1 MYKSYISSQLTC
13 FLLDSG
19 SGELNFGVDVTTN
32 LRLEPK
38 SLFVFFFSSSIWPP
52 ALSISQQRWLGSSE
66 WHALL
71 RGGNGTYYTKT
82 CLSLLADTMDEKKE
96 RKKADYV
103 LRVRFRLL
111 SPLAGFLCTY
121 DYLPSRR
128 YLCLYLDEIATC
140 MLHLRDTNIR
150 FQIRKNR
157 LKVKWFSI
165 NCTCTSCNQPSL
177 VFENSQ

>member
-82 CLSLLADTMDEKKE
+82 CLSLLADTMDEKRKE
-96 RKKADYV
+96 KSGLRTTCSFSSSFSPCGLFMYLRLFTLQKV
-103 LRVRFRLL
+103 LMSLFGWNCYMH
-111 SPLAGFLCTY
+111 ATFE
-121 DYLPSRR
+121 R
-128 YLCLYLDEIATC
+128 YKYP
-140 MLHLRDTNIR
+140 
-150 FQIRKNR
+150 
-157 LKVKWFSI
+157 FS
-165 NCTCTSCNQPSL
+165 
-177 VFENSQ
+177 NS

>member
-82 CLSLLADTMDEKKE
+82 CLSLLADTMDEKKKE
-96 RKKADYV
+96 KKKRTTYYVFVFVFFLPLRAFYV
-103 LRVRFRLL
+103 LTIIYPPEGTYVSIWMKLLHACYIWEIQISVFKFVRIDWKLNDFR
-111 SPLAGFLCTY
+111 
-121 DYLPSRR
+121 
-128 YLCLYLDEIATC
+128 
-140 MLHLRDTNIR
+140 
-150 FQIRKNR
+150 
-157 LKVKWFSI
+157 
-165 NCTCTSCNQPSL
+165 
-177 VFENSQ
+177 

>member
-38 SLFVFFFSSSIWPP
+38 SLFVFFSSSIWPP

-103 LRVRFRLL
+103 FVFV
-111 SPLAGFLCTY
+111 F
-121 DYLPSRR
+121 PSRAFYVLTIIYPPEGTYVSITMKLLHATFDR
-128 YLCLYLDEIATC
+128 YPL
-140 MLHLRDTNIR
+140 
-150 FQIRKNR
+150 
-157 LKVKWFSI
+157 S
-165 NCTCTSCNQPSL
+165 
-177 VFENSQ
+177 NS

>member
-38 SLFVFFFSSSIWPP
+38 SLFVFFSSSIWPP

-140 MLHLRDTNIR
+140 MLHLRD
-150 FQIRKNR
+150 FHYQIRKNR
-157 LKVKWFSI
+157 LKVKNDFR
-165 NCTCTSCNQPSL
+165 
-177 VFENSQ
+177 